1 MTENKITASKVD
13 DDVADNDDENEGPL
27 DKESFAKIEVTL
39 GKGEKRVWL
48 TTKPYTFNQLLK
60 MIR

>member
-1 MTENKITASKVD
+1 MENKITPAKVD
-13 DDVADNDDENEGPL
+13 DDVEENDGENEGPL
-27 DKESFAKIEVTL
+27 DKESFDKIEVTL

-60 MIR
+60 MVR